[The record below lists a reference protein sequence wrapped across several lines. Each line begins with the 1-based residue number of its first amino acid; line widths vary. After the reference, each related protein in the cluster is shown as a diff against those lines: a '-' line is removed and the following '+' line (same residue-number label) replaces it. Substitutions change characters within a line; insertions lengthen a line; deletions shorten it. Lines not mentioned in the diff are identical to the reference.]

1 MALDTV
7 ATHLADLG
15 ETRTRTD
22 LYGAQADL
30 TRTKDFEAQATLPG
44 KLAKDK
50 VDLDTA
56 KLIYS
61 NLLADETYNDLV
73 RKNKINSVEAAL
85 AYTESRGGPKGVAE
99 DMILEQ
105 QVKEAKG
112 NVEKVYAEND
122 MILNKFT
129 PLYNMADNHFNSL
142 GNQGYNAV
150 QGQNMLEA
158 AYEQFIGE
166 MVELNIAEQ
175 GPAFDQAT
183 GQGVTGPDGQPVNI
197 MRVAMLPGGK
207 FQNDPLTIAN
217 FDSLREH
224 MEGFKSLA
232 QKAGAYWQQDLIQR
246 SQTEREKI
254 KAEVTGAP
262 DTYSPTELSAIVKD
276 VNRRIMGAYPQAL
289 NVDDDGNV
297 TDKSGYEHG
306 NTLIRDYVTGVI
318 DQAKVDPRL
327 RDTPQT
333 VITDAA
339 MQNVRESVQTHEG
352 RYDPSGLGDWSYNT
366 YIPTKKAAEGM
377 DTTQAE
383 YISKLEAMI
392 EQYAKAKDSAQV
404 VADEA
409 LSQNFINMVTTPPGQ

>member
-44 KLAKDK
+44 KLAKGK

-73 RKNKINSVEAAL
+73 RKNNINSIEAAL

-112 NVEKVYAEND
+112 NVQKVYAEND

-129 PLYNMADNHFNSL
+129 PVYNMAEEHFN
-142 GNQGYNAV
+142 NPTV

-217 FDSLREH
+217 FPSLQEH

-232 QKAGAYWQQDLIQR
+232 QKSGAYWQQELIQE
-246 SQTEREKI
+246 SQTERERI
-254 KAEVTGAP
+254 KAEATGAP

-276 VNRRIMGAYPQAL
+276 VDRRIMGAYPQAL
-289 NVDDDGNV
+289 MVDDDGKV
-297 TDKSGYEHG
+297 TDKKGYEHG

-318 DQAKVDPRL
+318 DQSKVDPRL
-327 RDTPQT
+327 KDTPQT
-333 VITDAA
+333 AITDAA

-366 YIPTKKAAEGM
+366 YIPTKQSAERMG
-377 DTTQAE
+377 TTQAE

-392 EQYAKAKDSAQV
+392 EQYAKARDSAQSI
-404 VADEA
+404 ADEI
-409 LSQNFINMVTTPPGQ
+409 LNQNFTNMVTTTPGQ